1 MSITLAQALISGP
14 SRMIGLASAGT
25 AMAIGAELTLRGLIT
40 VSTLLQKQEIN
51 DIDFTEKNEFSKK
64 IVDLRPAR
72 AQSTK
77 ELLKIF
83 MITAVATAVIMEF
96 NYRTFGPPIK
106 GINLIGKYIGV
117 QVTDNG
123 ILDNVR
129 TVGIADWTEFFHQS

>member
-1 MSITLAQALISGP
+1 MTKKGFIFDLDGVIVDTAKYHFLAWKELANSI
-14 SRMIGLASAGT
+14 
-25 AMAIGAELTLRGLIT
+25 
-40 VSTLLQKQEIN
+40 